1 MPRNTK
7 KIQLIKGRR
16 LRVTRLD
23 GCGRPVYGDGS
34 VVTSK
39 GFISVALSANTS
51 DSDEINLQNA
61 AGESI
66 VFEPSVTS
74 LTGYGVEISLGEAD
88 PDLMSIVAVSVSQ
101 VLDRDGNPAGIDI
114 DTAADSTTGGFAL
127 EVWAGAPV
135 GDACDDEASE
145 GSYGYILLPFLQ
157 GGIVGDFTIEND
169 AVTFTLTGAQ
179 TKSGNAWGRG
189 PYDVQLQAAV
199 NGVSAPGPLLTPIKA
214 TAALRLVLVDVAP
227 PTAVS
232 GARPLLNPNATA
244 LTGITTTN
252 TGLEV
257 TATFAPAGAAT
268 SGVFVDFG
276 DDTWDYVTESSVV
289 HEYAAPGNYT
299 IEATTNG
306 DFVSKTVTV
315 ASA

>member
-16 LRVTRLD
+16 LRVTKVD
-23 GCGRPVYGDGS
+23 GCGRVVYGDGS

-39 GFISVALSANTS
+39 GFISIALTANTS

-88 PDLMSIVAVSVSQ
+88 PDLMSIVAVSVTQ
-101 VLDRDGNPAGIDI
+101 VLDKDGNAAGIEI
-114 DTAADSTTGGFAL
+114 DTAADPTDSGFAL

-135 GDACDDEASE
+135 GDACADDAAQ
-145 GSYGYILLPFLQ
+145 GSYGYIVLPFLQ

-169 AVTFTLTGAQ
+169 AVTFVLAGAQ

-189 PYDVQLQAAV
+189 PYDVQLQA
-199 NGVSAPGPLLTPIKA
+199 NSTPGPLITPIKS

-227 PTAVS
+227 PEVEI

-244 LTGITTTN
+244 LTGVTTAVAAKVAT
-252 TGLEV
+252 L
-257 TATFAPAGAAT
+257 TFAPANAVT

-276 DDTWDYVTESSVV
+276 DDTWDYVTTTTVE
-289 HEYAAPGNYT
+289 HTYAAAGTYT
-299 IEATTNG
+299 IQASTNG
-306 DFVSKTVTV
+306 DFVSKDVTI
-315 ASA
+315 S

>member
-39 GFISVALSANTS
+39 GFISVALTANTS

-61 AGESI
+61 NGESI

-88 PDLMSIVAVSVSQ
+88 PDLMAIVAVSVTQ
-101 VLDRDGNPAGIDI
+101 VLDKDGNPAGIDI
-114 DTAADSTTGGFAL
+114 DTAADTTTGGFAL

-135 GDACDDEASE
+135 GDACDDEAAE

-179 TKSGNAWGRG
+179 TKSGNAWGKG
-189 PYDVQLQAAV
+189 PYDVQLQ
-199 NGVSAPGPLLTPIKA
+199 SDSTPGPLLTAIKS
-214 TAALRLVLVDVAP
+214 TAALRMVLVDVAP
-227 PTAVS
+227 PVDEA
-232 GARPLLNPNATA
+232 GARPLLNPNATP
-244 LTGITTTN
+244 LTG
-252 TGLEV
+252 V
-257 TATFAPAGAAT
+257 TAAATGKVATITFAPTGAVT

-276 DDTWDYVTESSVV
+276 DGSWDYVTTTTATHTYEANGTYTVEASS
-289 HEYAAPGNYT
+289 
-299 IEATTNG
+299 NG
-306 DFVSKTVTV
+306 DFVSGNVTI
-315 ASA
+315 S

>member
-1 MPRNTK
+1 MARKTK

-23 GCGRPVYGDGS
+23 GCGRPVYGDAS

-39 GFISVALSANTS
+39 GFISVALTANTT

-88 PDLMSIVAVSVSQ
+88 PELMEIVAVSVTK
-101 VLDRDGNPAGIDI
+101 VLDRDGNAAGIDI
-114 DTAADSTTGGFAL
+114 DTSADSTTGGFAL

-145 GSYGYILLPFLQ
+145 GSFGYLLLPFLQ

-169 AVTFTLTGAQ
+169 AVTFTLSGAQ

-189 PYDVQLQAAV
+189 PFDVQL
-199 NGVSAPGPLLTPIKA
+199 GVDSTPGPLLTPIKS
-214 TAALRLVLVDVAP
+214 TAALRMIVVDVAP
-227 PTAVS
+227 PAIET
-232 GARPLLNPNATA
+232 GARPLLNPNAPA
-244 LTGITTTN
+244 LTG
-252 TGLEV
+252 V
-257 TATFAPAGAAT
+257 TATATGKTATVTFAPAASVVG
-268 SGVFVDFG
+268 GVFVDFG
-276 DDTWDYVTESSVV
+276 DGEWDYVTTETTT
-289 HEYAAPGNYT
+289 HTYETAGTYT
-299 IEATTNG
+299 IEATSNG
-306 DFVSKTVTV
+306 DFVSGTVTI
-315 ASA
+315 S